1 MSIDFI
7 QARISQLDH
16 YLSQLDT
23 KVKQSFAA
31 SDPTGVAA
39 GFANVLDSVINT
51 DEARATVKGQ
61 LRPDNLSKLPEDFD
75 EYINQVAAETS
86 SQYGVEITPN
96 LIKSVI
102 KQESG
107 FNPDATSHAG
117 AQGLMQLMPATAK
130 SLGVFNP
137 MNPYQNVKGGA
148 KYLAQMLQKFDGSL
162 QKALAAYNAGPH
174 AVEKHGTIPPYKETQ
189 NYVASIMHDY
199 LAREDYQPI
208 DMIG

>member
-23 KVKQSFAA
+23 KVKQNFAA

-51 DEARATVKGQ
+51 EEARATVKGK
-61 LRPDNLSKLPEDFD
+61 LKPDNLSRLPEDFD

-86 SQYGVEITPN
+86 SQYSVEITPN
-96 LIKSVI
+96 LIKSII

-130 SLGVFNP
+130 SLGVFNS

-189 NYVASIMHDY
+189 NYVASIMRDY
-199 LAREDYQPI
+199 LNREDYQPI

>member
-7 QARISQLDH
+7 QARMSELDH
-16 YLSQLDT
+16 YLGQLDT
-23 KVKQSFAA
+23 KVKQNFAA
-31 SDPTGVAA
+31 SNPQGTTNR
-39 GFANVLDSVINT
+39 FANILESVVNT
-51 DEARATVKGQ
+51 EDARASVKGKIK
-61 LRPDNLSKLPEDFD
+61 PDNLSKLPEDFD
-75 EYINQVAAETS
+75 EYIDEVAAETS

-96 LIKSVI
+96 LLKSVI

-130 SLGVFNP
+130 SLGVFNS

-148 KYLAQMLQKFDGSL
+148 KYLAQMLQKFDGNL
-162 QKALAAYNAGPH
+162 QKALAAYNAGPQ
-174 AVEKHGTIPPYKETQ
+174 AVERHGTIPPYKETQ

-199 LAREDYQPI
+199 LNREDYQPI

>member
-7 QARISQLDH
+7 QARISELDH

-23 KVKQSFAA
+23 KVKQNFAA
-31 SDPTGVAA
+31 SDPTGAAA

-51 DEARATVKGQ
+51 EEARATVKGQ

-130 SLGVFNP
+130 SLGVFNS

-189 NYVASIMHDY
+189 NYVASIMRDY
-199 LAREDYQPI
+199 LNREDYQPI

>member
-7 QARISQLDH
+7 QARISQIDS
-16 YLSQLDT
+16 YLAQLDGKIAKIAAPQT
-23 KVKQSFAA
+23 GAA
-31 SDPTGVAA
+31 S

-51 DEARATVKGQ
+51 EEARADVKG
-61 LRPDNLSKLPEDFD
+61 RIKPDNLSKLPEDFESFID
-75 EYINQVAAETS
+75 EVAAETS

-96 LIKSVI
+96 LLKSVI

-107 FNPDATSHAG
+107 FNPEAKSHAG

-137 MNPYQNVKGGA
+137 LNPYQNVKGGA
-148 KYLAQMLQKFDGSL
+148 KYLAQMLQRFDGNL
-162 QKALAAYNAGPH
+162 QKALAAYNAGPN

-189 NYVASIMHDY
+189 NYVASIMRDY
-199 LAREDYQPI
+199 LNREDYQPV